1 MAVNHR
7 PGTRIYNTDM
17 PVRAGQLA
25 ATVAVACLPLLAR
38 NPEGNLVVPG
48 AQGDIVYRRIGSTT
62 LALDAYVQQRDA
74 GRARDDRRPGVIV
87 VHGGGG
93 DRGSRVSFVPQFLE
107 MLTRDGYPWVSID
120 YRLGVP
126 QADAVDDVRAA
137 VDFVRCHARELR
149 IDAERLVL
157 FGEEYGADLVAR
169 LAAAPPP
176 GVKAAVLVGASF
188 ADDAAAA
195 APVAAGGNGPATLVV
210 HGTADTT
217 VPPAKASAYC
227 DRARAA
233 GRACT
238 YLPVEGATHRAENW
252 LPALWGYKAQV
263 RGWLSRT
270 LAFEAPHHR
279 PYVTRLQKDIVYA
292 PELDLKLDAYTPR
305 GTGPFPAVIVAHG
318 GGWEGGDKVTYIA
331 PLFDLL
337 ARAGFA
343 WFSIDYRPTPVVPHP
358 RQLDD
363 LRQAIRFVRANAAR
377 FHIDPRRL
385 ALLGESASGQM
396 VVQIATEVPPPNETL
411 AGVVSLYGVYD
422 FEPLARQSASTPRP
436 LLQRL
441 FARPA
446 LDDESLAL
454 LRAYSPIH
462 HLKDGMP
469 PVLLI
474 HGTNESLWAQGQ
486 AMDRALAA
494 KGLPHELIAVEG
506 APHGLENWEG
516 RPEWMQYKPKLAAWL
531 RQHVAR

>member
-1 MAVNHR
+1 
-7 PGTRIYNTDM
+7 M
-17 PVRAGQLA
+17 PVRVGQLA
-25 ATVAVACLPLLAR
+25 ASVAVACLPLLAR
-38 NPEGNLVVPG
+38 SPDGNLIVPG
-48 AQGDIVYRRIGSTT
+48 VQADIVYRRLGSTE
-62 LALDAYVQQRDA
+62 LALDAYVQRQDA
-74 GRARDDRRPGVIV
+74 ARGANERRPGVIV

-93 DRGSRVSFVPQFLE
+93 DRGSRVAFVPQFLD
-107 MLTRDGYPWVSID
+107 MLTRDGYNWVSID

-126 QADAVDDVRAA
+126 PADAVDDVRAA
-137 VDFVRCHARELR
+137 VEFVRCHARELR

-157 FGEEYGADLVAR
+157 FGEEYGADLIAQ
-169 LAAAPPP
+169 LAASPPP
-176 GVKAAVLVGASF
+176 GVKAVVLVGASF
-188 ADDAAAA
+188 SDDTAAKA
-195 APVAAGGNGPATLVV
+195 NGPATLVV

-217 VPPAKASAYC
+217 VPAAKATDYC

-263 RGWLSRT
+263 RDWLSRT
-270 LAFEAPHHR
+270 LAFEAPRHR
-279 PYVTRLQKDIVYA
+279 PYATRLQKDIVYA
-292 PELDLKLDAYTPR
+292 PDHDLKLDAYTPR
-305 GTGPFPAVIVAHG
+305 GAGPFPTVIVAHG
-318 GGWEGGDKVTYIA
+318 GGWEGGDKVTYVA
-331 PLFDLL
+331 PLFELL

-343 WFSIDYRPTPVVPHP
+343 WISIDYRPTPAVQHP

-377 FHIDPRRL
+377 LRVDPRRL

-396 VVQIATEVPPPNETL
+396 VMQLATEVPAAANEKL
-411 AGVVSLYGVYD
+411 AGVVSFYGVYD
-422 FEPLARQSASTPRP
+422 FEPLARQSAATPRP

-441 FARPA
+441 FARPT
-446 LDDESLAL
+446 LDDAALAV
-454 LRAYSPIH
+454 LREYSPIH
-462 HLKDGMP
+462 HLKQGMP

-486 AMDRALAA
+486 AMDTALTE
-494 KGLPHELIAVEG
+494 KGLTHELIAVEG

-516 RPEWMQYKPKLAAWL
+516 RAEWTQYKPKLVAWL